1 MAESIVPRVE
11 VAGAK
16 TSTSVEGEMKVIIR
30 CDLSFAEYVGTRA
43 QLEAEGVIPAGTKL
57 PEGGDDAR
65 WQSGAL
71 KFWLRRT
78 RPEGMKGPMKL
89 WLVGDWWFLR
99 MTLVNQPDHAARCI
113 ARKARE
119 LHDEIYRHTP
129 AARRLCNA
137 NHQKFWDAQGDAR
150 YQAFKAMIPG
160 LVPPKRG
167 RRSKASPPAA

>member
-1 MAESIVPRVE
+1 MAESIVPRAE

-16 TSTSVEGEMKVIIR
+16 TSTPVDGAMKVIIR
-30 CDLSFAEYVGTRA
+30 CDLSFAEYEGTRA

-57 PEGGDDAR
+57 PEGGDDAK

-71 KFWLRRT
+71 NFRLRRI

-89 WLVGDWWFLR
+89 WHVGDWWRLR
-99 MTLVNQPDHAARCI
+99 MTLVNEPGHAARSI
-113 ARKARE
+113 ARKTRE

-129 AARRLCNA
+129 AAGRLWHA
-137 NHQKFWDAQGDAR
+137 NYKKFRDAQDDAQ